1 MSDIAQG
8 LVPCNYCGRKFN
20 EKAAAKHIPFC
31 ETKSKQI
38 PKMTTTMQKKR

>member
-8 LVPCNYCGRKFN
+8 LVPCQYCGRKFN
-20 EKAAAKHIPFC
+20 EKAALRHIAFC

-38 PKMTTTMQKKR
+38 PRGSANTKKR